1 MGGGPFS
8 VTAMAAPI
16 HPSSSAQTMRR
27 KPLWP
32 MSRTSGDQCSM
43 FVVASACPVKYLYLS
58 LVLSTFNPMLSCVA
72 HRQTLVPNSIV
83 QDGLVFTGRSP
94 RLQMQYF
101 KAVPHGCDGLSV
113 IQRNKALSN
122 SIVKN
127 VPSCFCRCISDG
139 GGSVLIRLPCQP
151 ARNYSSVAVLECNYR
166 SGRRSTSEPLGGI
179 LKQPCPYLFC
189 KAATTTTTTTQW
201 SARRSA
207 GFQVAP
213 LGRGHFLDE
222 CGLFLRLKFI
232 CIFELKR
239 AKSSFSTSGDV
250 K

>member
-1 MGGGPFS
+1 MVWFSRAGPLGCRCNILKPSLMGAT
-8 VTAMAAPI
+8 VATA
-16 HPSSSAQTMRR
+16 
-27 KPLWP
+27 
-32 MSRTSGDQCSM
+32 
-43 FVVASACPVKYLYLS
+43 
-58 LVLSTFNPMLSCVA
+58 
-72 HRQTLVPNSIV
+72 
-83 QDGLVFTGRSP
+83 
-94 RLQMQYF
+94 
-101 KAVPHGCDGLSV
+101 

-139 GGSVLIRLPCQP
+139 GGSVLITLPCQP

-189 KAATTTTTTTQW
+189 KAATTTTTTQW

-207 GFQVAP
+207 AFQLAL
-213 LGRGHFLDE
+213 LGGGHFLDE

>member
-1 MGGGPFS
+1 
-8 VTAMAAPI
+8 
-16 HPSSSAQTMRR
+16 MRR
-27 KPLWP
+27 L
-32 MSRTSGDQCSM
+32 
-43 FVVASACPVKYLYLS
+43 
-58 LVLSTFNPMLSCVA
+58 
-72 HRQTLVPNSIV
+72 
-83 QDGLVFTGRSP
+83 
-94 RLQMQYF
+94 
-101 KAVPHGCDGLSV
+101 

-122 SIVKN
+122 SIVRN

-189 KAATTTTTTTQW
+189 KAATTTTTQW

-207 GFQVAP
+207 GFQLAL

-222 CGLFLRLKFI
+222 CGLFLRQKFI
-232 CIFELKR
+232 CNSNAQKVVFLPPGTSNEPRCPAVVTL
-239 AKSSFSTSGDV
+239 SSPPPSLASC
-250 K
+250 